1 MPDYENLFS
10 DQEFDKDAWAEK
22 KQTEREAVY
31 ARIESYTDAM
41 RGDGKLFRTY
51 LDVQARFDRYSVGN
65 AVLIAAQRPTAIRLA
80 DFDTWKRE
88 GVYIRR
94 GAEAISILE
103 PGKEYTRED
112 GSIGVSYNVK
122 KVFDISQTNAPRKV
136 QPAAVRDGR
145 LLLKALMYHAPCKFA
160 ASPALPPQRDAAY
173 DPERNMLL
181 VRPGLDAPVI
191 FRALARELSQLRLQD
206 PEAARCAAYLLCR
219 RHGVPMDA
227 PPAPPAWR
235 DLERPEFR
243 RELTSVRDAAGELAA
258 NMERFFTARQRQD
271 REAR

>member
-51 LDVQARFDRYSVGN
+51 LDVQARFERYSVGN
-65 AVLIAAQRPTAIRLA
+65 AVLIAAQRPTATRLA

-94 GAEAISILE
+94 GAESISILE

-112 GSIGVSYNVK
+112 GSTGVSYNVK

-145 LLLKALMYHAPCKFA
+145 LLKALMYHAPCKFA
-160 ASPALPPQRDAAY
+160 ASPALPPQQDAAY
-173 DPERNMLL
+173 DPERNTLL

-191 FRALARELSQLRLQD
+191 FRALARELSQLRLRD

-227 PPAPPAWR
+227 PPAPAAWR
-235 DLERPEFR
+235 DLEPPEFR

-258 NMERFFTARQRQD
+258 NMERFFAARQRQD